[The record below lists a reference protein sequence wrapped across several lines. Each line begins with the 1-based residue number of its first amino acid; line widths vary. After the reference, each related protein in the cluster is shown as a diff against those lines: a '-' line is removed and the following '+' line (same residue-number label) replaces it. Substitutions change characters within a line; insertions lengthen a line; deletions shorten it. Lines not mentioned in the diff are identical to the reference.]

1 MSQHIFLLKK
11 KICLKNVVWHTFAS
25 ALSIKFVFTFSPKI
39 TFFST
44 TFFLCNEKFEMLLVE
59 WNRNSH
65 SKEQATSI
73 LIRNF
78 FIWNMFSL
86 FPANG
91 IISIWAI
98 YNETYFSFSDKWSK
112 LCILF
117 LTSEFFTLAVRSIV
131 PTLLLI
137 LPHWMS
143 IVVENSFYP
152 SIYFSLYHPLGMIFY
167 WMRKKKSYN
176 NKKYRSTSAIFH
188 NTTWWIY
195 IPRDPVLTKNLFFIV
210 QDLYECTPPMQFFCD
225 FITPWF

>member
-1 MSQHIFLLKK
+1 M
-11 KICLKNVVWHTFAS
+11 KNVVWHTFAS

-59 WNRNSH
+59 WNRNNH

-91 IISIWAI
+91 NISIWAI

-117 LTSEFFTLAVRSIV
+117 LTSEFFTLDVRSIV

-137 LPHWMS
+137 LRHWMS
-143 IVVENSFYP
+143 IVVQNSFYL

-167 WMRKKKSYN
+167 WMRKKN
-176 NKKYRSTSAIFH
+176 H
-188 NTTWWIY
+188 TT
-195 IPRDPVLTKNLFFIV
+195 TKNTDQLQPYFTILHDESIFQEILYWQKTYFSLYKIFMSAPLPCNFFVI
-210 QDLYECTPPMQFFCD
+210 LLPHD
-225 FITPWF
+225 FNFWHLIIF